1 MMTMFG
7 KKTLITSNDP
17 KGLHFVNNICRTA
30 YDKSKLDD
38 DSAQR
43 LNENGD
49 EVKAAMMK
57 IISEFSVS
65 NQFANEEVD
74 SSYVYPKEY
83 SMQPITEQVRI
94 IAKLFNLSPDDAL
107 VYADTLTTN
116 VPEGAEGWFAI
127 PRWEKIAPTYGEAV
141 ENVLAKIDSSRKFKN
156 YRKGQLHSR
165 FLKLHTRT
173 ASMLQKIGETQTGD
187 ILILPAQFALKH
199 RGKSIR
205 RARETFGNNEFGLG
219 SFMIGCMLLT
229 HPDRMVRW
237 EELDIDCAGDEY
249 SPDGDGDFS
258 KSLRFYFSGG
268 EVRFGS
274 RGVGSAFG
282 GYGSCSGFLPQ

>member
-49 EVKAAMMK
+49 EVKAAMME
-57 IISEFSVS
+57 IISKFSVS

-74 SSYVYPKEY
+74 SSYKYPNEY
-83 SMQPITEQVRI
+83 ELKPIEEQIQV
-94 IAKLFNLSPDDAL
+94 IAKLFNLSPNEAL
-107 VYADTLTTN
+107 AN
-116 VPEGAEGWFAI
+116 VTALKNVGLPEGAEGWFAI

-187 ILILPAQFALKH
+187 
-199 RGKSIR
+199 
-205 RARETFGNNEFGLG
+205 
-219 SFMIGCMLLT
+219 
-229 HPDRMVRW
+229 
-237 EELDIDCAGDEY
+237 
-249 SPDGDGDFS
+249 
-258 KSLRFYFSGG
+258 
-268 EVRFGS
+268 
-274 RGVGSAFG
+274 
-282 GYGSCSGFLPQ
+282 